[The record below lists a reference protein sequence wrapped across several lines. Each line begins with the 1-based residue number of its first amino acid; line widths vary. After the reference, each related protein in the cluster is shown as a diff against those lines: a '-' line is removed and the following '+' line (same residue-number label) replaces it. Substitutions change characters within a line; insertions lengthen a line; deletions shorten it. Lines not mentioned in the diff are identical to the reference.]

1 MKQIITI
8 VIFINFLT
16 ISLLSQSN
24 EIFIE
29 QIGTGNTAEIYQEKH
44 SSDNLIQLSQ
54 IGDWNKAI
62 LFQQASVGLGQNTL
76 ELYQIGLSNVLVAS
90 QVGFGNYSS
99 VTQSGNDNFY
109 ELTLTG
115 NYNDITALQSGSGNT
130 VIQELNGS
138 NYKIDIKQLGNEN
151 SIIHIDNH
159 SSIPQMTIIQ
169 SGTRARLMLV
179 NGVIG
184 R

>member
-1 MKQIITI
+1 M
-8 VIFINFLT
+8 VVFLNFEFY
-16 ISLLSQSN
+16 SQSN
-24 EIFIE
+24 EAFIE
-29 QIGTGNTAEIYQEKH
+29 QVGYGNTAELFQEKH
-44 SSDNLIQLSQ
+44 TSDNIIYLSQ
-54 IGDWNKAI
+54 IGDLNKAV
-62 LFQQASVGLGQNTL
+62 LSQQASVGIGQNTL

-151 SIIHIDNH
+151 SIIHFDSN
-159 SSIPQMTIIQ
+159 SSIPQMSIIQ
-169 SGTRARLMLV
+169 TGSRARLMII
-179 NGVIG
+179 NGALG